1 MHIGDMNL
9 NHRSSDRPDRILQ
22 GNGRMGIG
30 PRIQDDAVRIKTHL
44 AVSCLSTLLRCWIGN
59 SLSVHPAYF
68 TESGK
73 VVVKSNTAI
82 NGRFAFTQQ
91 IYIGA
96 V

>member
-44 AVSCLSTLLRCWIGN
+44 LYLVYQLSFDVGLEIVYLYIRILL
-59 SLSVHPAYF
+59 

-73 VVVKSNTAI
+73 VVFKSNTAI
-82 NGRFAFTQQ
+82 NGRFALDRKS
-91 IYIGA
+91 
-96 V
+96 VV

>member
-44 AVSCLSTLLRCWIGN
+44 LYLVYQLSFDVGLEIVYDIRTPLTLIR
-59 SLSVHPAYF
+59 PYAY
-68 TESGK
+68 K
-73 VVVKSNTAI
+73 
-82 NGRFAFTQQ
+82 TQT
-91 IYIGA
+91 
-96 V
+96 